1 MSLLG
6 GSMGQTSW
14 FGGFRDLI
22 VKWRWLLLIVGSL
35 ILGFS
40 VIFPQIGLLEWVAL
54 LPALPVILT
63 VTADPTV
70 KYRRL
75 YGLGLGFFWPFYI
88 VSFHWFLYM
97 YPLDF
102 ADMSRPA
109 SAVVVGVAC
118 LGLSLFQAL
127 GAALLFPLMGLALRG
142 KWLSGKTIL
151 HPILFACL
159 WTALEWWQAHSG
171 WSGVPWARLA
181 LGQAE
186 MVSMLQSATLFGSY
200 FVTFL
205 IVAVNGLLAEM
216 LLHPSR
222 RVLCGVLAAG
232 LFLGN
237 LTFGAVRM
245 ATLEDNGATLTAAA
259 IQGNK
264 SSLDYWGLGTMSE
277 VMDIYGELSL
287 EAAQAGADI
296 IVWPETCI
304 PANIDRSASVYEY
317 VTELSAECGVPI
329 LCGLFTRVEEG
340 SAADYNSIVVALPDG
355 TVHDTVYNKR
365 NPVPFGEFVPYRK
378 LIMTLIPP
386 LAEINT
392 LDEDIPAGEESVVF
406 DLEVGNVGS
415 LICFDSIYER
425 NAMDSIANG
434 AELLAVSTNDS
445 WFQDSRGVWM
455 HHAQSQLRAIETGR
469 WVVRSA
475 NTGVS
480 SVINAK
486 GEVLESLD
494 ALKTGYVLE
503 EVRLSDRVTVYSVIG
518 NLFAYLCIAACGVS
532 VITASVELILRSG
545 REKNAPT
552 ENSEF
557 SLFIL

>member
-1 MSLLG
+1 
-6 GSMGQTSW
+6 
-14 FGGFRDLI
+14 
-22 VKWRWLLLIVGSL
+22 
-35 ILGFS
+35 
-40 VIFPQIGLLEWVAL
+40 
-54 LPALPVILT
+54 
-63 VTADPTV
+63 
-70 KYRRL
+70 
-75 YGLGLGFFWPFYI
+75 
-88 VSFHWFLYM
+88 
-97 YPLDF
+97 
-102 ADMSRPA
+102 MSRPA

-245 ATLEDNGATLTAAA
+245 ATLEDNGETLTAAA

-545 REKNAPT
+545 REKKR
-552 ENSEF
+552 SDGKF
-557 SLFIL
+557 